1 MLPSRIDRRSQH
13 QHNGLPCQLQAD
25 EPMSLNLD
33 AGASVALAEASMV
46 GDPARGFV
54 IISVAA
60 EIDKVKRRGVGT

>member
-1 MLPSRIDRRSQH
+1 
-13 QHNGLPCQLQAD
+13 
-25 EPMSLNLD
+25 MSLNLD